1 MPIKKRVRRGCNNQF
16 NENFARGCICL
27 QGFFDRFICPLSSN
41 ICRRQLL
48 ICFQRSPPRWIPPY
62 HRVTI
67 TAMSTA
73 PVMSTRC
80 SIRPWIWK
88 AGQKSS
94 IIFFEL
100 MNWFDL
106 RSKNTIIIKNKMS
119 KFKAIVNF
127 QVQFRF
133 KFQRNIP
140 QRRFLHLHRHQT
152 LPFRFRLLCRQ
163 TTDS

>member
-1 MPIKKRVRRGCNNQF
+1 MPIKKRVRRGWNNQF

-62 HRVTI
+62 QRVTI

-94 IIFFEL
+94 IMSFEL

-106 RSKNTIIIKNKMS
+106 RSKNTIIIKTQNVKVQS
-119 KFKAIVNF
+119 NRKFSSAIS
-127 QVQFRF
+127 VQ
-133 KFQRNIP
+133 IP
-140 QRRFLHLHRHQT
+140 ALHTSAPLSPSSSASDFTIPFSFT
-152 LPFRFRLLCRQ
+152 L
-163 TTDS
+163 